1 MPRKPNVVKGLTAA
15 SVDILNTIRN
25 SASPEYKNL
34 IPKATQ
40 STDSIREI
48 GQIMMQYQPIQNE
61 FLNAL
66 VNRIGLVLITSKL
79 YQNPW
84 SMFKRGFLE
93 YGETVEEIFVN
104 LAKPHEFDQQLAE
117 SQVFKREIP
126 DVRAAFHTMNY
137 TKFYKVTVSNDMLR
151 TAFLSWDGITD
162 LIGKIVDTL
171 YTGANYDEFLTFKYL
186 LAVSILS
193 GKIASVTI
201 PAVSTDNMRL
211 IAADLKG
218 TSNLLEF
225 MSPDYNV
232 AGVQTHTA
240 KEDQFLIVNSTFD
253 ATMDV
258 EVLATSFNMDKARFM
273 GHRVLVDSFGAL
285 DTARLAELFAD
296 QPGGYHQFTNAELEA
311 LNAIP
316 AVLVSRDWFMVFDNF
331 QNFTQQY
338 NGQGLYWN
346 YWYHRWMTF
355 SISPFGQ
362 AVLFNP
368 STPEVT
374 SVTVSPATVTAS
386 KGQNVQFS
394 ASVVSSNFAP
404 TSVVWSVNSNIS
416 TIDANGLLTIP
427 TTETAT
433 TLTVTA
439 TSTFD
444 GSKKGTAT
452 VTIS

>member
-1 MPRKPNVVKGLTAA
+1 MPKKPQVVKGLTAQ

-25 SASPEYKNL
+25 NASPEYQAL
-34 IPKATQ
+34 IPRATS
-40 STDSIREI
+40 STDSIRQI
-48 GQIMMQYQPIQNE
+48 GQIMMQYQPLQNE

-137 TKFYKVTVSNDMLR
+137 TKFYKTTVSNDMLR

-162 LIGKIVDTL
+162 LIGRIVDSL

-186 LAVSILS
+186 LAVSILD
-193 GKIASVTI
+193 GKISSVTI

-218 TSNLLEF
+218 LSNLLEF
-225 MSPDYNV
+225 MSPDYNI
-232 AGVQTHTA
+232 AGVQTHTV
-240 KEDQFLIVNSTFD
+240 KNDQFLIVNAQFD

-258 EVLATSFNMDKARFM
+258 EVLATSFNMDKAEFM
-273 GHRVLVDSFGAL
+273 GHRVLVDSFGSL
-285 DTARLAELFAD
+285 DTGRLAELFAE
-296 QPGGYHQFTNAELEA
+296 QPGGYHQFTSAELEA
-311 LNAIP
+311 LDAIP

-338 NGQGLYWN
+338 NGEGLYWN
-346 YWYHRWMTF
+346 YWFHRWMTF
-355 SISPFGQ
+355 SVSPFGQ
-362 AVLFNP
+362 AALFNP
-368 STPEVT
+368 ATPEVT
-374 SVTVSPATVTAS
+374 SVTVAPATVTAS
-386 KGQNVQFS
+386 VGQNVQF
-394 ASVVSSNFAP
+394 AATVAATNFAP
-404 TSVVWSVNSNIS
+404 TGVTWSVNSNIS
-416 TIDANGLLTIP
+416 AVDANGLLTIP
-427 TTETAT
+427 TTETAKS
-433 TLTVTA
+433 LTVTA
-439 TSTFD
+439 TSVFD
-444 GSKKGTAT
+444 TTKKGTAA